1 MKRKIKKTKIVATIS
16 DKHCDAD
23 FIGRLYRAGMDVIRL
38 NTAFQS
44 MEGSLKI
51 IKYAREISE
60 DIAILIDTKGPEI
73 RTNAVREKIRLTAG
87 ETVSLKGEK
96 GKEGSR
102 DCIYVSH
109 NGFVDDVPVHSHILV
124 DDGSIDLYVKEKK
137 NKRLI
142 CRVMNNGLIE
152 GYKSVNVPCV
162 SFRLPSLSEKDREYI
177 RFSVENGVDFIAHSF
192 VRSKE
197 DVQAIQEILDGYE
210 SPIKIIA
217 KIENRQG
224 VDNIDEIL
232 DHAYGVMVARG
243 DLAIEIP
250 YEKIPGIQK
259 MIIDKCISRRKP
271 VIIATQMLHSMI
283 HNPRPTRAEVSDI
296 AGAIYSKT
304 DAVMLSGETANGSYP
319 VESVA
324 TMAKV
329 AAEVEKSQK
338 DFHDISPVVL
348 TNERS
353 AFLTKTAV
361 EAAVKLNAKAII
373 ADSSSGNSIRN
384 MAGFR
389 GRRPIFAHCYDR
401 NTVRHLNLSFGVYPQ
416 YIERTVNSHEFVRKA
431 LSSHLKNG
439 ELKEKDLVII
449 IAGNYGDSF
458 GASFIEI
465 SPVELLI
472 KR

>member
-1 MKRKIKKTKIVATIS
+1 MKRKMKKTKIVATIS
-16 DKHCDAD
+16 DKHCNVG

-44 MEGSLKI
+44 MEGALKI
-51 IKYAREISE
+51 IADARKVSE
-60 DIAILIDTKGPEI
+60 DIAVLIDTKGPEI
-73 RTNAVREKIRLTAG
+73 RTNAVRDKVRLTGG
-87 ETVSLKGEK
+87 ETIAVKGEK

-109 NGFVDDVPVHSHILV
+109 EGFVDDVPAHSHILI
-124 DDGSIDLYVKEKK
+124 DDGLLNLLVKEKK
-137 NKRLI
+137 NNSLI
-142 CRVMNNGLIE
+142 CRVVNDGYIE
-152 GYKSVNVPCV
+152 GYKSVNVPRV
-162 SFRLPSLSEKDREYI
+162 EFRLPSLTEKDREYI
-177 RFSVENGVDFIAHSF
+177 RFSIENGVDFIAHSF

-197 DVQAIQEILDGYE
+197 DVLAIQEILDEYK

-224 VDNIDEIL
+224 VDNISEIL
-232 DHAYGVMVARG
+232 DHAYGIMVARG

-259 MIIDKCISRRKP
+259 MIINKCISRRKP

-283 HNPRPTRAEVSDI
+283 RNPRPTRAEVSDI
-296 AGAIYSKT
+296 ASAIYSKT
-304 DAVMLSGETANGSYP
+304 DAIMLSGETANGSYP
-319 VESVA
+319 VESVSV
-324 TMAKV
+324 MARV
-329 AAEVEKSQK
+329 AAEVEKTQN
-338 DFHDISPVVL
+338 DLHDVPPVVL

-361 EAAVKLNAKAII
+361 EAAVKLNAKAIV

-389 GRRPIFAHCYDR
+389 GRRPIYAHCYDR
-401 NTVRHLNLSFGVYPQ
+401 HTVRHLSLSFGVYPH

-431 LSSHLKNG
+431 LLSHLKDG
-439 ELKEKDLVII
+439 TLKEKDLVII

-472 KR
+472 GR